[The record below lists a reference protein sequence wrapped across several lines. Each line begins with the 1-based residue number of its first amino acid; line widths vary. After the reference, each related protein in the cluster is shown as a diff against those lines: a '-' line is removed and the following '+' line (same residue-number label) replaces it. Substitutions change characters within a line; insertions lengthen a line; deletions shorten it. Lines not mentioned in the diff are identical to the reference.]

1 MWAVAFCL
9 HIFSLSYFYNVSM
22 LACTPT
28 GYDTIKVG
36 VSNNAGRE
44 QDDCEVGVGCSK
56 QCSKGEGQEES
67 QLAVALQVLVLLKQL

>member
-1 MWAVAFCL
+1 MGCCFLFAHFQFVL
-9 HIFSLSYFYNVSM
+9 FYNVSR

-28 GYDTIKVG
+28 GYNKIKAF
-36 VSNNAGRE
+36 VSIKAGGD